1 MLVTAF
7 HAQDDIICLFNPP
20 EHRNAKHIHSTPLA
34 EVLRDLRCLMFDRAL
49 ESGKESCGSS
59 PSGELEAW
67 LRNLGEGI
75 TFHFVESGRVTE
87 DCLVMRWR
95 AVVVDVVEPRA
106 FN

>member
-49 ESGKESCGSS
+49 ESGTKSCGSS
-59 PSGELEAW
+59 PSGEFEDW
-67 LRNLGEGI
+67 LRNLGEG
-75 TFHFVESGRVTE
+75 TE
-87 DCLVMRWR
+87 FS
-95 AVVVDVVEPRA
+95 VVEYGSIPVNGWLQLLEGRCR
-106 FN
+106 